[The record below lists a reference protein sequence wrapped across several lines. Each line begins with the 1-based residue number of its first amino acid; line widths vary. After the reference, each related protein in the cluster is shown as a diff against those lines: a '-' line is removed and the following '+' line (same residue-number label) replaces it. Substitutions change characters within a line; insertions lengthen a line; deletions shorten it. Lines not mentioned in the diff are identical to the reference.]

1 MSKFLIALLLCVSA
15 LGQTSVAPN
24 TTVATNTTLAYS
36 SVISFVS
43 SNSTG
48 AAMNT
53 TGATLLV
60 VGCGAGTGSTGA
72 SSSPSNTWTATGATL
87 NSDLNIYY
95 AYAPTTST
103 SQTFACVG
111 GSSSVLGALA
121 LKGTLTTSGVFDN
134 RVLYGNGN
142 STFTLTATPAIA
154 GEVGVV
160 IAWNTDVSCDY
171 VSLGGSPTW
180 NTVTS
185 NTTACW
191 LMGYAINAA
200 AGTFTANVD
209 FGSDANLAVAMIAL
223 FEP

>member
-1 MSKFLIALLLCVSA
+1 
-15 LGQTSVAPN
+15 
-24 TTVATNTTLAYS
+24 
-36 SVISFVS
+36 
-43 SNSTG
+43 
-48 AAMNT
+48 MNT

-60 VGCGAGTGSTGA
+60 VGCGLGSSTGA
-72 SSSPSNTWTATGATL
+72 SSSPSNTWTATGATF

-111 GSSSVLGALA
+111 GGSLVLGALA
-121 LKGTLTTSGVFDN
+121 LKGTLTTSSVFDN
-134 RVLYGNGN
+134 RTVRSGAP
-142 STFTLTATPAIA
+142 SIFTLTATPAIA

-160 IAWNTDVSCDY
+160 IVWNIDEDCDF

-185 NTTACW
+185 NATSCW
-191 LMGYAINAA
+191 LMSYAINTA

-209 FGSDANLAVAMIAL
+209 FGVDAYIVDAMLAL

>member
-60 VGCGAGTGSTGA
+60 VGCGLGSSTGA
-72 SSSPSNTWTATGATL
+72 SSSPSNTWTATGATF

-111 GSSSVLGALA
+111 GGSLVLGALA

-160 IAWNTDVSCDY
+160 IALNPTEDCDY

-185 NTTACW
+185 NATSCW
-191 LMGYAINAA
+191 LMSYAINTA

-209 FGSDANLAVAMIAL
+209 FGPDANAADAMLAL

>member
-1 MSKFLIALLLCVSA
+1 
-15 LGQTSVAPN
+15 
-24 TTVATNTTLAYS
+24 
-36 SVISFVS
+36 
-43 SNSTG
+43 
-48 AAMNT
+48 
-53 TGATLLV
+53 
-60 VGCGAGTGSTGA
+60 
-72 SSSPSNTWTATGATL
+72 
-87 NSDLNIYY
+87 
-95 AYAPTTST
+95 
-103 SQTFACVG
+103 
-111 GSSSVLGALA
+111 
-121 LKGTLTTSGVFDN
+121 VFDN
-134 RVLYGNGN
+134 RVLYGPQN